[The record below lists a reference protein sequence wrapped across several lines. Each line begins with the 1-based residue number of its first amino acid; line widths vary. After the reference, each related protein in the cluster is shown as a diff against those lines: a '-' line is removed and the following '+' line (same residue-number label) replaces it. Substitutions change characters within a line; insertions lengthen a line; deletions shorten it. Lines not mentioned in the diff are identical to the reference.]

1 MWWQWIVCLF
11 SASISMFI
19 SSIALLEYFG
29 ESKYVC
35 TGSDDDKVSLL
46 RALDMCRAVLGLLTF
61 GLTVYAYRNTC
72 KTKTDESKTGETNT
86 GEANANEYKKYFR
99 INVGFLLVAIL
110 AVAVFIFVERS
121 DACVRC
127 IGSEDT
133 FSDDIRKMLGYSVDC
148 VHSITFDQMRTNTNY
163 CRSNIANKCHS
174 GELGQIYSE
183 RCLVWACSDLVPEYP
198 MMLRLGVVGL
208 ILQVV
213 VCVMFVLVDKL
224 LDDHPLAVREEGQSI
239 ALNVVGAIGEGPT
252 GPTRALARPLR
263 RRRFGSTYYRTSNIE
278 F

>member
-1 MWWQWIVCLF
+1 MCLC

-19 SSIALLEYFG
+19 SSIALLEVFG

-35 TGSDDDKVSLL
+35 AGSDDDKVSLL
-46 RALDMCRAVLGLLTF
+46 KVLDGCRAVLGLLTF

-72 KTKTDESKTGETNT
+72 KTDTGETDT
-86 GEANANEYKKYFR
+86 GETDTGEYKTKYKKYFR
-99 INVGFLLVAIL
+99 INVGFLLVLIL
-110 AVAVFIFVERS
+110 AVAVLIFVERS

-198 MMLRLGVVGL
+198 MMLKLGVVGL

-224 LDDHPLAVREEGQSI
+224 LDDNTALAIREERQLN
-239 ALNVVGAIGEGPT
+239 ALRVGAIDLSDGPT
-252 GPTRALARPLR
+252 GPTGPTGAIARPLR
-263 RRRFGSTYYRTSNIE
+263 RRRF
-278 F
+278 

>member
-1 MWWQWIVCLF
+1 MCLC

-19 SSIALLEYFG
+19 SSIALLEVFG

-35 TGSDDDKVSLL
+35 AGSDDDKVSLL
-46 RALDMCRAVLGLLTF
+46 KVLDGCRAVLGLLTF

-72 KTKTDESKTGETNT
+72 KTDTGETDT
-86 GEANANEYKKYFR
+86 GEYKTKYKKYFR
-99 INVGFLLVAIL
+99 INVGFLLVLIL
-110 AVAVFIFVERS
+110 AVAVLIFVERS

-198 MMLRLGVVGL
+198 MMLKLGVVGL

-224 LDDHPLAVREEGQSI
+224 LDDNTALAVGKKDQPNKMRFDAIDVGDEPIEPTG
-239 ALNVVGAIGEGPT
+239 ATGATGAI
-252 GPTRALARPLR
+252 ARPLR